1 MEALL
6 SYLLTLKRVFN
17 RVQTIFLSSSA
28 LAHNFLS
35 YPSFDVIIPYFS
47 IMMTSTFSLH
57 HWILAARPK
66 TLTAA
71 YTPVIIGASLAYLQ
85 DSLNILV
92 SLVALLCATLIQ
104 IGTNFANDYYDYKK
118 GSDRADR
125 VGFKR
130 MTAAGLIQPKTMRN
144 AAYITMILAFIA
156 GLYLVYIGGA
166 IVLAIGVSALVFGII
181 YTGGPYPL
189 GYNGLGD
196 LFVFAYFGLVAT
208 MTTYYLNTLEWSST
222 SFWAALIPGALS
234 TNILVVNNLRD
245 VAQDRVSGKKTL
257 GVLLG
262 EKALQWEYTVLLA
275 LAFAIPPHFF
285 VRLDASIWIFLPY
298 LGVPLSLK
306 LLSEIWSH
314 EKKSILNGT
323 LEKTA
328 AFMFLYGVLF
338 TIGLVIP

>member
-1 MEALL
+1 MTHNLFKLFTFTYNYA
-6 SYLLTLKRVFN
+6 VFY
-17 RVQTIFLSSSA
+17 
-28 LAHNFLS
+28 H
-35 YPSFDVIIPYFS
+35 
-47 IMMTSTFSLH
+47 IMGKSFSLKN
-57 HWILAARPK
+57 WILAARPK
-66 TLTAA
+66 TLSAA
-71 YTPVIIGASLAYLQ
+71 WTPVIIGASLAYLQ
-85 DSLNILV
+85 NNLNLLV
-92 SLVALLCATLIQ
+92 SLIVLLCATLIQ

-118 GSDRADR
+118 GSDRVDR

-130 MTAAGLIQPKTMRN
+130 MTAAGLIEPDMMKL
-144 AAYITMILAFIA
+144 AAYVTMFLAFLT
-156 GLYLVYIGGA
+156 GLYLVNVGGVT
-166 IVLAIGVSALVFGII
+166 ILAIGISSLVFGIM
-181 YTGGPYPL
+181 YTGGPFPL

-196 LFVFAYFGLVAT
+196 FFVFAYFGIVAT
-208 MTTYYLNTLEWSST
+208 MTTYYLNTLEWSSI

-262 EKALQWEYTVLLA
+262 EKALKWEYTVLLA

-285 VRLDASIWIFLPY
+285 VRLDTSIWIFLPY
-298 LGVPLSLK
+298 LSVPLSLK
-306 LLSEIWSH
+306 LLSEVWSH
-314 EKKSILNGT
+314 KKKSTLNGT